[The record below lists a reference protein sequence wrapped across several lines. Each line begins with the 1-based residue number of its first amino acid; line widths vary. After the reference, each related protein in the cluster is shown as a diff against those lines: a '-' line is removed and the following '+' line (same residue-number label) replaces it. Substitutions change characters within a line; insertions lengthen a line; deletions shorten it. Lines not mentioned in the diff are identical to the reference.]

1 MRRGYRMI
9 IRLGFAAVLLGLL
22 AGCQTTQPLWFIATP
37 GYVEAQLAMR
47 EEALRQDYEGRIEEL
62 EKEVAEQ
69 RAVADE
75 LAGLA
80 EVIREVEASN
90 QELQTLATAVE
101 AEIED
106 MPEETI
112 RIIVEVLSRHLEAQ

>member
-1 MRRGYRMI
+1 MRRWYRMI

-22 AGCQTTQPLWFIATP
+22 VGCQTTQPLWFIATP
-37 GYVEAQLAMR
+37 GYVEAQLAVQ

-62 EKEVAEQ
+62 EQELTEQ

-106 MPEETI
+106 MPEQTI
-112 RIIVEVLSRHLEAQ
+112 QIIVEVLSRHLEAQ

>member
-1 MRRGYRMI
+1 MRHRYRMI
-9 IRLGFAAVLLGLL
+9 IRLGLAAALLGLL
-22 AGCQTTQPLWFIATP
+22 LGCQTTQPLWFIATP
-37 GYVEAQLAMR
+37 GYVEAQLAMQ

-62 EKEVAEQ
+62 EQEVTEQ

-80 EVIREVEASN
+80 GVIREVDASN
-90 QELQTLATAVE
+90 QELQTLAAQVE
-101 AEIED
+101 QEIED
-106 MPEETI
+106 LPEQTI